1 MIYQFM
7 ITHMIFPIYD
17 LLFKAKIRKYLR
29 YLKKVDQMELRTI
42 KDEQR
47 KKLAL
52 LLNHAIDNVSK
63 YESICK
69 CEDPFELL
77 HRFPVMTRSDII
89 SYDEN
94 LMSNHKKKTFEIS
107 SSGSTGKQVKVFLDY
122 EEYSKQQATQ
132 LHWLGWIGYKYG
144 NRIIQ
149 IGLNKKKHWTRNL
162 KDHIL
167 NTDYF
172 IYYDATSN
180 DRVEMLKR
188 NKNKSNI
195 FLMGFPNA
203 VIDLIK
209 LSASEG
215 IILDIK
221 GIMTFGEKMTKE
233 NKEMIRQ
240 VYNVPI
246 INTYGAS
253 EGVMI
258 AAGFENEEMYL
269 MEQNV
274 VLEIVD
280 GYGKEVSNGEYGR
293 VLITNLNAYNM
304 PLIRYE
310 IGDFA
315 QKSKLVDK
323 QSKNRFNYQK
333 LNEVIGRDLDC
344 LYTPEKRKFHLFY
357 ISNETKDLKNQVQ
370 EFQWHQKY
378 IDEIEILYIPLNE
391 KDLSSELKEIITK
404 RIKDK
409 LESEKIKIKFIKVD
423 QMKHYKSM
431 KMQKMISEVDVNDL

>member
-1 MIYQFM
+1 M
-7 ITHMIFPIYD
+7 YD
-17 LLFKAKIRKYLR
+17 VLFKAKTRTYLS
-29 YLKKVDQMELRTI
+29 YLKKVDQMDLKDI
-42 KDEQR
+42 KMEQ
-47 KKLAL
+47 KEKLSVV
-52 LLNHAIDNVSK
+52 LNYAIDNVNRYS
-63 YESICK
+63 SIQK
-69 CEDPFELL
+69 CADPFELL
-77 HRFPVMTRSDII
+77 KRFPVTTRDDIR
-89 SYDEN
+89 SYNEN
-94 LMSNHKKKTFEIS
+94 LMSVQKKKLFEIS

-132 LHWLGWIGYKYG
+132 LHWLSWIGYKYG

-162 KDHIL
+162 KDRIL
-167 NTDYF
+167 NTEYF
-172 IYYDATSN
+172 IYYDATLE

-203 VIDLIK
+203 ILDLIK

-215 IILDIK
+215 IILDVK
-221 GIMTFGEKMTKE
+221 GIMTFGEKLTKE

-269 MEQNV
+269 MEQNI

-280 GYGKEVSNGEYGR
+280 ENGNEVPDGEFGS

-315 QKSKLVDK
+315 KKKKLNCK
-323 QSKNRFNYQK
+323 QASDEFNYQK
-333 LNEVIGRDLDC
+333 LSGVIGRDLDC
-344 LYTPEKRKFHLFY
+344 IYTPEKRKFHLFY
-357 ISNETKDLKNQVQ
+357 ISNETKELKNKVQ

-378 IDEIEILYIPLNE
+378 IDELEILYIPLNE
-391 KDLSSELKEIITK
+391 KDLSPDLKELITK
-404 RIKDK
+404 RIKLK
-409 LESEKIKIKFIKVD
+409 LESDLLRIKFIKVD
-423 QMKHYKSM
+423 QMQHYKS
-431 KMQKMISEVDVNDL
+431 KKIQKLISEVDVNDL